1 MPKDPSFDRY
11 LDEQIEE
18 HSKDEPH
25 DEYCEEEGCAEC
37 EEEGGSMPNGI
48 SILNTTV
55 CRNLNLPPTDMLEIG
70 TWKEEDDKPWGQG

>member
-11 LDEQIEE
+11 LDEEIEE

-37 EEEGGSMPNGI
+37 EEEED
-48 SILNTTV
+48 V
-55 CRNLNLPPTDMLEIG
+55 PTSDCPIWKLKETLEKLGRIM
-70 TWKEEDDKPWGQG
+70 EDEDE